1 MNHSTK
7 IRSSVIRRIIAAM
20 LAFVLVF
27 GLAACKDDGNK
38 ATGSDV
44 GDIVASEKKV
54 AILVAPEAQYPEDYK
69 AAAELASEYPD
80 KVVVKEYSDSRVLKA
95 GNPEIQTISEE
106 LAADSDIGA
115 IIYAR
120 ATQFT
125 SNAISAAKKI
135 NPAIVTV
142 CVEPEESV
150 EKISAAANL
159 VFCVDWAKAAKD
171 IVATAK
177 EQGAKYF
184 VVYSINRHINENPL
198 IMNANGAIKLAC
210 DEAGITYVYENSVD
224 PIYSSGIRGA
234 RQFIKESVARLYNNK
249 VIEGTE
255 IALFSTDS
263 SVQTALIEVANSKG
277 LIYTCPSFPT
287 AYNGLGEVYE
297 IAKPEKIADVETYIE
312 NAKAAAAA
320 DTEGKARLATYSFPL
335 AATLLKSALHCAFD
349 ILNGTMTAETMAG
362 AAAARAQNA
371 ADNKNFTVAPYSAE
385 LANVFA
391 AYCEGFEIIK

>member
-27 GLAACKDDGNK
+27 GLAACKDDGRK

-44 GDIVASEKKV
+44 GDVVASEKKV
-54 AILVAPEAQYPEDYK
+54 AILVAPEAQYPEDYR
-69 AAAELASEYPD
+69 AAAELAKEFPD
-80 KVVVKEYSDSRVLKA
+80 KVVVKEYPDSRILKA
-95 GNPEIQTISEE
+95 GNPEIQIISEQ

-125 SNAISAAKKI
+125 SNAINAAKKI
-135 NPAIVTV
+135 NPNLVTV

-150 EKISAAANL
+150 EKISEAANL

-210 DEAGITYVYENSVD
+210 EEAGITYIYENSVD

-234 RQFIKESVARLYNNK
+234 RQFIKESVARLYK
-249 VIEGTE
+249 DKKIEGTE
-255 IALFSTDS
+255 VALFSTDS
-263 SVQTALIEVANSKG
+263 SVQPTLIEIANSKG

-297 IAKPEKIADVETYIE
+297 IAAPEKVTDVDKYIE
-312 NAKAAAAA
+312 SAKSAAGA
-320 DTEGKARLATYSFPL
+320 DTEGKARIAAYKFPL

-362 AAAARAQNA
+362 AAAARAENA
-371 ADNKNFTVAPYSAE
+371 ADNKKFAIVPYSAE
-385 LANVFA
+385 LTNVFA
-391 AYCEGFEIIK
+391 AYCEGFEIVK

>member
-1 MNHSTK
+1 MNHS
-7 IRSSVIRRIIAAM
+7 IRLKSAIIRRIVAAM
-20 LAFVLVF
+20 LAFILVF
-27 GLAACKDDGNK
+27 GLSACNDDSQK

-44 GDIVASEKKV
+44 GKVVASEKKV
-54 AILVAPEAQYPEDYK
+54 AILVAPEAQYPEDYR
-69 AAAELASEYPD
+69 AAAELAKEFPD
-80 KVVVKEYSDSRVLKA
+80 KVVVKEYADSRVLKA
-95 GNPEIQTISEE
+95 GNPEIMTISQE
-106 LAADSDIGA
+106 LASDSEIGA

-125 SNAISAAKKI
+125 TNAISAAKAI
-135 NPAIVTV
+135 NPDIVTV

-159 VFCVDWAKAAKD
+159 VFCADWTKAAKD

-184 VVYSINRHINENPL
+184 VVFSINRHINENPL
-198 IMNANGAIKLAC
+198 LMNANGAIKAAC
-210 DEAGITYVYENSVD
+210 DEAGITYIYENSVD
-224 PIYSSGIRGA
+224 PIYSSGIKGA
-234 RQFIKESVARLYNNK
+234 RQYIKEAVARLYNNK
-249 VIEGTE
+249 SVDGTDV
-255 IALFSTDS
+255 ALFSTDS
-263 SVQTALIEVANSKG
+263 SVQPALIEAASSKG

-297 IAKPEKIADVETYIE
+297 IAMPEKIADVDKYIE
-312 NAKAAAAA
+312 AVKASAGA
-320 DTEGKARLATYSFPL
+320 DTNSTARIAIYKFPL

-362 AAAARAQNA
+362 NAAARAENA
-371 ADNKNFTVAPYSAE
+371 ADNKSFTVAPYSAE
-385 LANVFA
+385 LTNVFA

>member
-1 MNHSTK
+1 MKHSTK
-7 IRSSVIRRIIAAM
+7 IKSTIIRRIVAAM

-27 GLAACKDDGNK
+27 GLAACKDNGNK

-69 AAAELASEYPD
+69 AAAELAKEFPD
-80 KVVVKEYSDSRVLKA
+80 KVIVKEYADSRVLKA
-95 GNPEIQTISEE
+95 GNPEIQTITEE
-106 LAADSDIGA
+106 LAANSDIGA

-125 SNAISAAKKI
+125 TNAISAAKKI
-135 NPAIVTV
+135 NPNIVTV

-159 VFCVDWAKAAKD
+159 VFCADWAKAAQD

-177 EQGAKYF
+177 NQGAKYF

-198 IMNANGAIKLAC
+198 LMNANGAIKLAC
-210 DEAGITYVYENSVD
+210 DEAGITYIYENAVD

-249 VIEGTE
+249 AIEGTDV
-255 IALFSTDS
+255 ALFSTDS
-263 SVQTALIEVANSKG
+263 SVQAALIEVANSKG

-297 IAKPEKIADVETYIE
+297 IAMPENIADVEKYIE
-312 NAKAAAAA
+312 NVKASVSA
-320 DTEGKARLATYSFPL
+320 DAEGKARFATYKFPL
-335 AATLLKSALHCAFD
+335 AATLLKTALHCAFD
-349 ILNGTMTAETMAG
+349 ILNGTTTAETMAG
-362 AAAARAQNA
+362 AVVARAENA
-371 ADNKNFTVAPYSAE
+371 ADNKKFSIAPYSAE

-391 AYCEGFEIIK
+391 AYCEGFETVK

>member
-7 IRSSVIRRIIAAM
+7 IKSSVIKRIIAAM

-27 GLAACKDDGNK
+27 GLAACKDDGQK

-44 GDIVASEKKV
+44 GKIVASEKKV
-54 AILVAPEAQYPEDYK
+54 AVLVAPEAQYPEDYR
-69 AAAELASEYPD
+69 AAAELAKEYPD
-80 KVVVKEYSDSRVLKA
+80 KVVVKEYADSRVLKA
-95 GNPEIQTISEE
+95 GNPEIMTISEE
-106 LAADSDIGA
+106 LASDPEIGA

-125 SNAISAAKKI
+125 SNAISAAKAK
-135 NPAIVTV
+135 NPDIVTV

-150 EKISAAANL
+150 DKISAAASL
-159 VFCVDWAKAAKD
+159 VFCADWAKAAKD

-184 VVYSINRHINENPL
+184 VVFSINRHINENPL
-198 IMNANGAIKLAC
+198 LMNANGSIKTAC
-210 DEAGITYVYENSVD
+210 DEAGITYIYENSVD
-224 PIYSSGIRGA
+224 PIYSSGIKGS
-234 RQFIKESVARLYNNK
+234 RQYIKEAVARLYNNGD
-249 VIEGTE
+249 IEGADV
-255 IALFSTDS
+255 ALFSTDS
-263 SVQTALIEVANSKG
+263 SVQPALIEAANSKG

-297 IAKPEKIADVETYIE
+297 IAMPEKISDVDKYIE
-312 NAKAAAAA
+312 NIKGSAGA
-320 DTEGKARLATYSFPL
+320 DTQGKARIATYKFPL

-362 AAAARAQNA
+362 TAVARAENA
-371 ADNKNFTVAPYSAE
+371 AGNKNFTVAPYSSA
-385 LANVFA
+385 LTNVFA

>member
-1 MNHSTK
+1 MKHSTNAK
-7 IRSSVIRRIIAAM
+7 SSIIKRFIAAM

-27 GLAACKDDGNK
+27 GLAACKDDGRK

-44 GDIVASEKKV
+44 GDVVASEKKV

-69 AAAELASEYPD
+69 AAAEIAKEYPD
-80 KVVVKEYSDSRVLKA
+80 NVIIKEYSDSRILKA
-95 GNPEIQTISEE
+95 GNSEIQTISEQ

-125 SNAISAAKKI
+125 TLAINAAKKI
-135 NPAIVTV
+135 NPNIVTV

-150 EKISAAANL
+150 EKIAAAANL

-198 IMNANGAIKLAC
+198 LMNANGAIKLAC
-210 DEAGITYVYENSVD
+210 EEAGITYVYENAVD
-224 PIYSSGIRGA
+224 PIYSTGIRGA

-249 VIEGTE
+249 TIDGTE
-255 IALFSTDS
+255 VALFSTDS
-263 SVQTALIEVANSKG
+263 SVQSTLIEVANSRG

-287 AYNGLGEVYE
+287 AYNGIGEVYE
-297 IAKPEKIADVETYIE
+297 IAMPESITDVEKYIE
-312 NAKAAAAA
+312 TAKGAAVA
-320 DTEGKARLATYSFPL
+320 DAEGKARIAMYKFPL

-349 ILNGTMTAETMAG
+349 ILNGTMTAETMTG
-362 AAAARAQNA
+362 AATARTENA
-371 ADNKNFTVAPYSAE
+371 ADNKKFTVEPYNTE